1 MTFKRWIP
9 TFLAFPLA
17 GWIAIET
24 IGSSEE
30 PLSAVLGG
38 LAVGAAIGAAQWLA
52 LRAAGVSH
60 RWIGR
65 TAVASA
71 AGAALAAVATGAG
84 TDVGD
89 LVMTGVITGAAVG
102 AAQGPLLG
110 RGARA
115 AAAWTAATSAAW
127 GLGWLVT
134 SQVIVDAERG
144 FHVFG
149 SSGALTATVLT
160 GLALRAIVGA
170 RPSTDAPA
178 RPAAA
183 RAHRVHAGT

>member
-9 TFLAFPLA
+9 TFLAFPIA
-17 GWIAIET
+17 GWVAIET

-30 PLSAVLGG
+30 PMSAVLGG
-38 LAVGAAIGAAQWLA
+38 LLVGAAIGAAQWLA
-52 LRAAGVSH
+52 LRGDGITH

-65 TAVASA
+65 TAVATA
-71 AGAALAAVATGAG
+71 AGAALAAVVTGAG

-89 LVMTGVITGAAVG
+89 LVVTGLITGAAVG

-115 AAAWTAATSAAW
+115 AAAWTATTAAAW

-144 FHVFG
+144 FHMFG

-160 GLALRAIVGA
+160 GLALRALAGP
-170 RPSTDAPA
+170 R
-178 RPAAA
+178 AA
-183 RAHRVHAGT
+183 RAAVAHAPAGA

>member
-17 GWIAIET
+17 GWLAIET
-24 IGSSEE
+24 LGSSEE
-30 PLSAVLGG
+30 PLAAVAGG

-52 LRAAGVSH
+52 LRGAGVTR

-89 LVMTGVITGAAVG
+89 LVVTGLVTGAAVG

-115 AAAWTAATSAAW
+115 AAAWTATTSAAW

-144 FHVFG
+144 FHMFG
-149 SSGALTATVLT
+149 SSGALAATVLT
-160 GLALRAIVGA
+160 GLALRALAGGA
-170 RPSTDAPA
+170 AAPA
-178 RPAAA
+178 PAAL
-183 RAHRVHAGT
+183 AG